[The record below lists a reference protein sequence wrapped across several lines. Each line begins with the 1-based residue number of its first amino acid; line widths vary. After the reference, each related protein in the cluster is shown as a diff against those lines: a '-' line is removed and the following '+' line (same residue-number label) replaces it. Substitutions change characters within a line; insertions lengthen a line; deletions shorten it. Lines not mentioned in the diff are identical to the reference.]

1 MQKTDNR
8 VTVHI
13 ADGLRTE
20 ISADGYT
27 LVADEPAN
35 FGGTDEGPTPYDYLV
50 GALGA
55 CTAMTVR
62 MYADRKSWPLK
73 AVTVRLN
80 HQKIHARDCAEC
92 ETESGRID
100 HLELDLELEGPLDE
114 GQREKLLNIANM
126 CPVHRTL
133 NSETLIEAR
142 LVDQSSQEA

>member
-8 VTVHI
+8 VTVRTE
-13 ADGLRTE
+13 DGLRTE
-20 ISADGYT
+20 ISANGYT
-27 LVADEPAN
+27 LVADEPASL
-35 FGGTDEGPTPYDYLV
+35 GGTDEGPTPYDYVV

-62 MYADRKSWPLK
+62 LYADRKGWPLE
-73 AVTVRLN
+73 AVNVRLN

-100 HLELDLELEGPLDE
+100 HLEVELELEGPLDDA
-114 GQREKLLNIANM
+114 QREKLAKIADM

-133 NSETLIEAR
+133 QSETRIKTR
-142 LVDQSSQEA
+142 LVDPSN